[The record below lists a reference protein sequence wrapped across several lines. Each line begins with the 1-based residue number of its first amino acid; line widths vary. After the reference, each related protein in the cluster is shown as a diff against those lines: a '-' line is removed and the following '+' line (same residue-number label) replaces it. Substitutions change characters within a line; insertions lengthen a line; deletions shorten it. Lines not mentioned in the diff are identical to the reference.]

1 MVQCFCLVAPIATC
15 KLLRRSSRRRAAC
28 QSRHRTL
35 YARATYRLIA
45 AHHPRPSI
53 SSGARAYLLSWESAT
68 SNSPSKGKIADA
80 ALRRAALATAFQPP
94 GLPLRGPK
102 LRHPSASGR
111 RPAVVHGTLSEINRF
126 VFASSAE
133 SLKAAELE
141 LAGCDGVIG
150 GHSGLPFT
158 EVIGGRL
165 WHNAGVIGR
174 PANDGTR
181 RTWYSILTRTRAGDA
196 IEIEHCAL
204 TYRAA

>member
-1 MVQCFCLVAPIATC
+1 MRLCAGQR
-15 KLLRRSSRRRAAC
+15 LR
-28 QSRHRTL
+28 
-35 YARATYRLIA
+35 
-45 AHHPRPSI
+45 
-53 SSGARAYLLSWESAT
+53 
-68 SNSPSKGKIADA
+68 
-80 ALRRAALATAFQPP
+80 PP

-102 LRHPSASGR
+102 SRHTSASGR

-204 TYRAA
+204 TYGYRAAQNDMLQARLPPEYREALDTGLRPSLDVLPEAQLRFTGRALEPGAAL